1 MTSSPYHENLQ
12 SIPVRITNRNYNKS
26 QITPLTTYSNL
37 ITVPFKTQNI
47 DKRSFVPKILLT
59 NTMSLTPKID
69 EVSCF
74 MKTHNPDVACITE
87 TWLHGSIDESCL
99 YIAGYNFIFKNRSG
113 GCHGGVG
120 LYIKNSISFKCLD
133 HLQHPVLKVLWVCLA
148 PKRLPRGFPC
158 LVISVIYHPPNA
170 DDREMLSYL
179 STSLTTIE
187 SDYPGCGLMLAGDFN
202 RLKVNRLLNQFQCK
216 QMVNVPTRVD
226 QTLGLIITNLYSFYA
241 NDSVEKCPPFG
252 LSDHDVVIL
261 NPRNRCDKSGSRK
274 LVITRDMRPS
284 RKSEL
289 GRYLTSCN
297 WSILDHLKT
306 CEEKLELFTDLI
318 NLGINTIMPN
328 KRITLHVN
336 DPPWITANFKNLIKK
351 RQAAF
356 SNGNIEL
363 FRYYRN
369 RVNRERKICREKFYS
384 SKVEHL
390 KKSKPSRWWREVK
403 QIAGMTPLTGAEDLF
418 NQIQIDDMDR
428 KSPTEIANFI
438 NTAFLDPMKI
448 YQPLASLPY
457 DPNNSVL
464 QLDELDVYKV
474 LASLNPRKA
483 SGPDGVSNWVLNE
496 YAEIL
501 AQPVCSILNSSFNEQ
516 QLPISWKTADIV
528 PIIKSKPVTEI
539 CKHLRPISLTPALS
553 KVAEEFVVSKHI
565 GPAILCQIDRS

>member
-1 MTSSPYHENLQ
+1 M
-12 SIPVRITNRNYNKS
+12 
-26 QITPLTTYSNL
+26 
-37 ITVPFKTQNI
+37 
-47 DKRSFVPKILLT
+47 DKKSFVPKILLT

-74 MKTHNPDVACITE
+74 MKTHNPDIACITE
-87 TWLHGSIDESCL
+87 TWLQGSIDESCL
-99 YIAGYNFIFKNRSG
+99 YIAGYNFSFKNRSG

-120 LYIKNSISFKCLD
+120 LYIKNSISFNCLD
-133 HLQHPVLKVLWVCLA
+133 HLQHPVLEVLWVRLT

-158 LVISVIYHPPNA
+158 LVIGVIYHPPNA

-179 STSLTTIE
+179 STALTTIE

-216 QMVNVPTRVD
+216 QLVNVPNRVD
-226 QTLGLIITNLYSFYA
+226 QTLDLIITNLYSFYA
-241 NDSVEKCPPFG
+241 NDSVEKYPPFG
-252 LSDHDVVIL
+252 LSDHNVVIL

-390 KKSKPSRWWREVK
+390 KKSKPSRWWSEVK
-403 QIAGMTPLTGAEDLF
+403 QIAGMTPSTGAEDLF

-428 KSPTEIANFI
+428 KSPNEIANFI
-438 NTAFLDPMKI
+438 NTAFVDPMNI
-448 YQPLASLPY
+448 YQPLASP
-457 DPNNSVL
+457 P
-464 QLDELDVYKV
+464 
-474 LASLNPRKA
+474 P
-483 SGPDGVSNWVLNE
+483 P
-496 YAEIL
+496 
-501 AQPVCSILNSSFNEQ
+501 
-516 QLPISWKTADIV
+516 
-528 PIIKSKPVTEI
+528 
-539 CKHLRPISLTPALS
+539 LRP
-553 KVAEEFVVSKHI
+553 KR
-565 GPAILCQIDRS
+565 LCSPTR